1 MINELVKS
9 QLGEYIPLKSFY
21 IAEKLIQ
28 AGIEVLI
35 PDEDNIELINDVIY
49 NELCLR
55 MISTSLR
62 KTTYVLSIRWARN
75 HKRHAIEC
83 LFWGNKILKSSIK
96 SNVCYE

>member
-55 MISTSLR
+55 MISDKSKKDYLR
-62 KTTYVLSIRWARN
+62 VINQMGK
-75 HKRHAIEC
+75 KP
-83 LFWGNKILKSSIK
+83 
-96 SNVCYE
+96 